1 MPPAF
6 ATIPTRTEQ
15 QAMDWSLVLISQG
28 IEAVI
33 ERNSEANR
41 WQLVVQSPDY
51 PRALHAIRQY
61 RKENARQAWRQE
73 LPGTGLI
80 FDWRCLVPLL
90 LFILLYAIEVLRHIP
105 LSSAGQMHNKA
116 VQSGE
121 WWRLATAITLHGDI
135 AHLVANVTSGLL
147 LLGLAMGAY
156 GPGVAA
162 LGSLLAG
169 MGGNLVGLFLYPKDH
184 LGLGASGMVMGAL
197 GMLAAQWL
205 ALLRHGLTPR
215 QFAVRGVF
223 SGCLLLVLLG
233 FSPRENVDVLAH
245 VAGFA
250 SGLSIGGSLAF
261 LPQRMRQ
268 SGWLDTIALLAFGG
282 IVGGAWWLAIRSA

>member
-1 MPPAF
+1 MQPAL

-28 IEAVI
+28 IEAII
-33 ERNSEANR
+33 ERNSEANA
-41 WQLVVQSPDY
+41 WQLVVHSPDY
-51 PRALHAIRQY
+51 PRALHALRQY
-61 RKENARQAWRQE
+61 RKENARQVWRQE
-73 LPGTGLI
+73 LPWTGLI
-80 FDWRCLVPLL
+80 FDWRCLAPLL
-90 LFILLYAIEVLRHIP
+90 LFILLFSVEALRHIP

-121 WWRLATAITLHGDI
+121 WWRVVTAVTLHGDL
-135 AHLVANVTSGLL
+135 AHLAANLTSGLL
-147 LLGLAMGAY
+147 LIGLAMGAY
-156 GPGVAA
+156 GPGVAMFA
-162 LGSLLAG
+162 SLLAG
-169 MGGNLVGLFLYPKDH
+169 VAGNLAGLVLYPKDH

-197 GMLAAQWL
+197 GLLAAQWL

-215 QFAVRGVF
+215 QLAVRGVL

-250 SGLSIGGSLAF
+250 SGLGIGGILAL

-268 SGWLDTIALLAFGG
+268 NAWLDTTALLAFGG

>member
-1 MPPAF
+1 MQPAF

-33 ERNSEANR
+33 ERGAEANA
-41 WQLVVQSPDY
+41 WQLIVHSPDY

-61 RKENARQAWRQE
+61 RKENARHIWRQE
-73 LPGTGLI
+73 LPWTALI
-80 FDWRCLVPLL
+80 FDWRCLVPLIFFTV
-90 LFILLYAIEVLRHIP
+90 LFAVESFRHIP
-105 LSSAGQMHNKA
+105 LSGAGRMHNDA
-116 VQSGE
+116 VLSGE
-121 WWRLATAITLHGDI
+121 WWRVITAVTLHGDL

-156 GPGVAA
+156 GPGIAMF
-162 LGSLLAG
+162 GSFLAG
-169 MGGNLVGLFLYPKDH
+169 IGGNLAGLALYPRDH

-197 GMLAAQWL
+197 GLLAAQWL
-205 ALLRHGLTPR
+205 VLLRHGLTPR
-215 QFAVRGVF
+215 QFAVRGAL
-223 SGCLLLVLLG
+223 SGSLLLVLLG
-233 FSPRENVDVLAH
+233 FSPKENVDVLAH

-250 SGLSIGGSLAF
+250 SGFAIGGILAL

-268 SGWLDTIALLAFGG
+268 SGWLDTTALLATVAM
-282 IVGGAWWLAIRSA
+282 VGGAWWVATRAA